1 MCCDYDGGGPFS
13 RQVAL
18 IWVNGVNRSWRPRV
32 TKGQKVVPNAVKKN
46 LIVKSFDVS
55 FPPKLI
61 GTT

>member
-46 LIVKSFDVS
+46 LIVKSVA
-55 FPPKLI
+55 L
-61 GTT
+61 